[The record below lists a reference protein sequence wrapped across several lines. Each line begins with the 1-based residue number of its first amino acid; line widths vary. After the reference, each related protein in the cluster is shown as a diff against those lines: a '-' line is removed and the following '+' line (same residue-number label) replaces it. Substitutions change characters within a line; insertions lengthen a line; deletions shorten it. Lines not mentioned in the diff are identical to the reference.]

1 MKNVLSNPP
10 LLKQRLFIKTLMIM
24 KLTAI
29 FLLAAC
35 LQVSASGYG
44 QKISLSQKN
53 VTLEKIFREIRKQ
66 SGYSFLYNNQQLEK
80 VKKVT
85 VEVKDA
91 SIEDVLDICFKEQ
104 TLTYTIVEKT
114 IVVKPREEAVNLSVP
129 SAPLAVIT
137 GSVTSKGVPLSGV
150 SVVVKPGGRG
160 TATDA
165 NGKYSLNLK
174 AGDYTITFS
183 FIGFS
188 SKTINIKVGEDE
200 QKTADVELV
209 ESDNRSEDIVVVGS
223 RSQPRSSINTP
234 LPVDNVDAATL
245 KSTGQPSFDKA
256 LQYRVPSFN
265 TVNTP
270 VNDAS
275 TLLDPYEIRNLG
287 PSRTLI
293 LINGKRKNL
302 S

>member
-209 ESDNRSEDIVVVGS
+209 ESDNRSG
-223 RSQPRSSINTP
+223 
-234 LPVDNVDAATL
+234 
-245 KSTGQPSFDKA
+245 GFF
-256 LQYRVPSFN
+256 LQ
-265 TVNTP
+265 
-270 VNDAS
+270 AH
-275 TLLDPYEIRNLG
+275 
-287 PSRTLI
+287 
-293 LINGKRKNL
+293 
-302 S
+302 